1 MLKAKRVLLGLV
13 AAVLIILTMLYFLQE
28 KLIFLPSKL
37 PANYSYSFDEPFEE
51 FNLTSNDGAKLN
63 ALHFKREDPIGV
75 ILYFHGNAGDL
86 SRWGEVAQYFVKL
99 NYDVV
104 IMDYRTYGKST
115 GSLSER
121 ALLSDAQLF
130 YQYVATLYKEEDIIV
145 YGRSLGTALASYL
158 VSEHSPSLLVLET
171 PFYSLLDVAQDRF
184 PILPM
189 NSLLKYQFK
198 SYEYLKSARCPIVIL
213 HGDQDR
219 VVAIQSS
226 EKLYRSLEGKDAE
239 YVIIEGGEH
248 NNLSA
253 FKTYR
258 DAIDILLISDR
269 KIKSI
274 DQDAAHNKH

>member
-1 MLKAKRVLLGLV
+1 
-13 AAVLIILTMLYFLQE
+13 
-28 KLIFLPSKL
+28 
-37 PANYSYSFDEPFEE
+37 
-51 FNLTSNDGAKLN
+51 
-63 ALHFKREDPIGV
+63 
-75 ILYFHGNAGDL
+75 
-86 SRWGEVAQYFVKL
+86 
-99 NYDVV
+99 
-104 IMDYRTYGKST
+104 
-115 GSLSER
+115 
-121 ALLSDAQLF
+121 
-130 YQYVATLYKEEDIIV
+130 
-145 YGRSLGTALASYL
+145 
-158 VSEHSPSLLVLET
+158 
-171 PFYSLLDVAQDRF
+171 
-184 PILPM
+184 M